1 MDTQGAS
8 VPVMQWAADTVST
21 VSDIARPVPLREKC
35 GTGGQMSE
43 TQSNLVSNYTNYTD
57 GNADPRDPIV
67 VKWNVALLTIVLAF
81 ATFGNCL
88 ILFTLL
94 RRRKHNAL
102 MHTFMIHLCLADLVV
117 AFFQVLPQLIWDILD
132 RLPVPDFLCRS
143 IRYFQVVGMFASS
156 YMIVAMTFDR
166 HQAICRP
173 MMTFK
178 KGSARWNIPV
188 CLAWLTSAIFSLPQ
202 IFIFSRTEVSPGL
215 YDCWGNFV
223 EPWGLKAYVTWTAL
237 AVFIIPALFITV
249 CQVMIFREIH
259 RSLYLGSER
268 SPGSRRKG
276 KLIGGMNGTPAV
288 SDMGVTKAMSKT
300 VRMTLAIV
308 LIYVICWTPFFIA
321 QLWTSWTGDRI
332 HKAIQILMILA
343 SLNSCT
349 NPWIYTIF
357 SSSVSKDVQ
366 AILCC
371 VCRKRQ
377 RKNSLPEDSCFTG
390 STSIP
395 KESLY

>member
-1 MDTQGAS
+1 
-8 VPVMQWAADTVST
+8 
-21 VSDIARPVPLREKC
+21 
-35 GTGGQMSE
+35 MSE
-43 TQSNLVSNYTNYTD
+43 TPSPFESVNVTTAWIND
-57 GNADPRDPIV
+57 DRDPYV
-67 VKWNVALLTIVLAF
+67 VKWNIGILALIFAF

-88 ILFTLL
+88 VLFTLL

-117 AFFQVLPQLIWDILD
+117 SFFQVLPQLVWDITD
-132 RLPVPDFLCRS
+132 RFQGPDVVCRGV
-143 IRYFQVVGMFASS
+143 RYLQVVGMFASS

-178 KGSARWNIPV
+178 KGSARWNVPV
-188 CLAWLTSAIFSLPQ
+188 CLAWLISAILSLPQ
-202 IFIFSRTEVSPGL
+202 IFIFSMKDVGNDV
-215 YDCWGNFV
+215 YDCWATFV
-223 EPWGLKAYVTWTAL
+223 EPWGVKAYVTWTAL
-237 AVFIIPALFITV
+237 VVFILPTLFIAT
-249 CQVMIFREIH
+249 CQVLIFREIH
-259 RSLYLGSER
+259 NSLYLGAER

-276 KLIGGMNGTPAV
+276 KLMGSRNGVPPLV
-288 SDMGVTKAMSKT
+288 DSGVTSAMSKT
-300 VRMTLAIV
+300 VRMTLVIV
-308 LIYVICWTPFFIA
+308 LIYVVCWAPFFIA
-321 QLWTSWTGDRI
+321 QLWNVWKTKQDENNSVMN
-332 HKAIQILMILA
+332 ILMLLA

-371 VCRKRQ
+371 MCRTKR

-390 STSIP
+390 NSSLP

>member
-1 MDTQGAS
+1 MS
-8 VPVMQWAADTVST
+8 VIAVTVNSSTTSYNSCNTTSGDVRNEYVVQWN
-21 VSDIARPVPLREKC
+21 IA
-35 GTGGQMSE
+35 
-43 TQSNLVSNYTNYTD
+43 
-57 GNADPRDPIV
+57 I
-67 VKWNVALLTIVLAF
+67 LTIIFSF

-88 ILFTLL
+88 VLFTLL

-117 AFFQVLPQLIWDILD
+117 SFFQVLPQLIWDIID
-132 RLPVPDFLCRS
+132 RFQGPDILCKGV
-143 IRYFQVVGMFASS
+143 RYLQVVGMFASS

-178 KGSARWNIPV
+178 KGSARWNVPV
-188 CLAWLTSAIFSLPQ
+188 CLAWIASGILSIPQ
-202 IFIFSRTEVSPGL
+202 IFIFARTEVHTGV
-215 YDCWGNFV
+215 YDCWASFV
-223 EPWGLKAYVTWTAL
+223 EPWGLKAYVTWMTL
-237 AVFIIPALFITV
+237 MVFILPAMFIAT
-249 CQVMIFREIH
+249 CQVLIFREIH
-259 RSLYLGSER
+259 HSLYMGTER

-276 KLIGGMNGTPAV
+276 KLIGGRNGMPPVAD
-288 SDMGVTKAMSKT
+288 SGVTSAMSKT
-300 VRMTLAIV
+300 VRMTLVIV
-308 LIYVICWTPFFIA
+308 LIYVVCWAPFFIA
-321 QLWTSWTGDRI
+321 QLWNVWNPESAANNA
-332 HKAIQILMILA
+332 AIRILMILA

-366 AILCC
+366 SILCWG
-371 VCRKRQ
+371 CRVRK

-390 STSIP
+390 STSLP

>member
-1 MDTQGAS
+1 MSVTHNPFAS
-8 VPVMQWAADTVST
+8 IST
-21 VSDIARPVPLREKC
+21 NITGEDSDKRNPYVA
-35 GTGGQMSE
+35 T
-43 TQSNLVSNYTNYTD
+43 
-57 GNADPRDPIV
+57 
-67 VKWNVALLTIVLAF
+67 WNIALLTIVFGL

-88 ILFTLL
+88 VLFTLL

-117 AFFQVLPQLIWDILD
+117 AFFQVLPQLIWDIID
-132 RLPVPDFLCRS
+132 RFQGPDFLCRS
-143 IRYFQVVGMFASS
+143 VRYLQVVGMFASS

-173 MMTFK
+173 LMTFK

-188 CLAWLTSAIFSLPQ
+188 CLAWVASAILSLPQ
-202 IFIFSRTEVSPGL
+202 IFIFSRTEVHPGV
-215 YDCWGNFV
+215 YDCWANFV
-223 EPWGLKAYVTWTAL
+223 KPWGVKAYVTWITL
-237 AVFIIPALFITV
+237 SVLILPAMFITT
-249 CQVMIFREIH
+249 CQVLIFREIH
-259 RSLYLGSER
+259 HSLYLGTER
-268 SPGSRRKG
+268 SPGSRRSRRKG
-276 KLIGGMNGTPAV
+276 KLIGGLNGMPPV
-288 SDMGVTKAMSKT
+288 SDSGVSNAMSKT

-321 QLWTSWTGDRI
+321 QLWNVWNEKSGTS
-332 HKAIQILMILA
+332 HSAIQILMILA

-371 VCRKRQ
+371 GCRTRQ
-377 RKNSLPEDSCFTG
+377 RKNSLPEESYFTG
-390 STSIP
+390 STSVP
-395 KESLY
+395 KE

>member
-1 MDTQGAS
+1 MEMCQC
-8 VPVMQWAADTVST
+8 VPEVRDWIGVTLYCSSRTLIDPTARGMSATESSLANISTNITGEAADTLNPYIT
-21 VSDIARPVPLREKC
+21 
-35 GTGGQMSE
+35 
-43 TQSNLVSNYTNYTD
+43 
-57 GNADPRDPIV
+57 
-67 VKWNVALLTIVLAF
+67 KWSIALLTIILAL
-81 ATFGNCL
+81 ATFGNSL
-88 ILFTLL
+88 VLFTLL

-117 AFFQVLPQLIWDILD
+117 AFFQVLPQLIWDIID
-132 RLPVPDFLCRS
+132 RFPGPDFLCRS
-143 IRYFQVVGMFASS
+143 VRYLQVVGMFVSS

-188 CLAWLTSAIFSLPQ
+188 CLAWGASAVLGLPQ
-202 IFIFSRTEVSPGL
+202 IFIFSRTEVHPGV
-215 YDCWGNFV
+215 YDCWANFV
-223 EPWGLKAYVTWTAL
+223 QPWGPKAYVTWITL
-237 AVFIIPALFITV
+237 AVLILPALFITT
-249 CQVMIFREIH
+249 CQVLIFREIH
-259 RSLYLGSER
+259 HSMHLGTER

-276 KLIGGMNGTPAV
+276 KLVSGTNGVPPI
-288 SDMGVTKAMSKT
+288 SDSGVTKAMSKT

-321 QLWTSWTGDRI
+321 QLWNVWNEGANVSIR
-332 HKAIQILMILA
+332 ILMILA

-357 SSSVSKDVQ
+357 SSSVSKDIQ

-371 VCRKRQ
+371 VCKKRQ

-390 STSIP
+390 STSLP

>member
-1 MDTQGAS
+1 MSVTPSPFGTSNITASGAGDDRNPY
-8 VPVMQWAADTVST
+8 VA
-21 VSDIARPVPLREKC
+21 
-35 GTGGQMSE
+35 
-43 TQSNLVSNYTNYTD
+43 
-57 GNADPRDPIV
+57 
-67 VKWNVALLTIVLAF
+67 KWNIAILAVIFVF

-88 ILFTLL
+88 VLFTLL

-117 AFFQVLPQLIWDILD
+117 SFFQVLPQLVWDITD
-132 RLPVPDFLCRS
+132 RFQGPDVICRGV
-143 IRYFQVVGMFASS
+143 RYLQVFGMYGSS

-178 KGSARWNIPV
+178 KGSARWNVPV
-188 CLAWLTSAIFSLPQ
+188 CLAWLLSAILSLPQ
-202 IFIFSRTEVSPGL
+202 IFIFSRTEVHPGV
-215 YDCWGNFV
+215 YDCWASFI
-223 EPWGLKAYVTWTAL
+223 EPWGLKAYVTWTSL
-237 AVFIIPALFITV
+237 MVFILPALFIAT
-249 CQVMIFREIH
+249 CQILIFREIH
-259 RSLYLGSER
+259 RSLYLGTDR

-276 KLIGGMNGTPAV
+276 KLMGGRNGVPPLPD
-288 SDMGVTKAMSKT
+288 SGVTSAMSKT
-300 VRMTLAIV
+300 VRMTLVIV
-308 LIYVICWTPFFIA
+308 LIYVVCWAPFFIA
-321 QLWTSWTGDRI
+321 QLWNVWNPETAADN
-332 HKAIQILMILA
+332 AALNILMLLA

-357 SSSVSKDVQ
+357 SNSVSKDVQ

-371 VCRKRQ
+371 GCKKQR

-390 STSIP
+390 NSSLP

>member
-1 MDTQGAS
+1 MSVTHSPSAS
-8 VPVMQWAADTVST
+8 ISTNFTTEDVDKRNPYVAQWN
-21 VSDIARPVPLREKC
+21 I
-35 GTGGQMSE
+35 
-43 TQSNLVSNYTNYTD
+43 
-57 GNADPRDPIV
+57 
-67 VKWNVALLTIVLAF
+67 ALLTIVFGF

-88 ILFTLL
+88 VLFTLL

-117 AFFQVLPQLIWDILD
+117 AFFQVLPQLIWDITD
-132 RLPVPDFLCRS
+132 RFQGPDFLCRS
-143 IRYFQVVGMFASS
+143 VRYFQVVGMFASS

-188 CLAWLTSAIFSLPQ
+188 CLAWLASAILSLPQ
-202 IFIFSRTEVSPGL
+202 IFIFSRTEVHPGVH
-215 YDCWGNFV
+215 DCWAHFV
-223 EPWGLKAYVTWTAL
+223 KPWGPKAYVTWITL
-237 AVFIIPALFITV
+237 AVLILPALFITT
-249 CQVMIFREIH
+249 CQVLIFREIH
-259 RSLYLGSER
+259 NSLYLGTER
-268 SPGSRRKG
+268 SPGSRRKE
-276 KLIGGMNGTPAV
+276 KLVVGMNGVPQV
-288 SDMGVTKAMSKT
+288 SDSGVTKAMSKT

-308 LIYVICWTPFFIA
+308 LIYVVCWTPFFIA
-321 QLWTSWTGDRI
+321 QLWNVWNEDSGAS
-332 HKAIQILMILA
+332 HSAIQILMILA

-357 SSSVSKDVQ
+357 SSSVSKDIQ

-371 VCRKRQ
+371 SCCKKRR

-390 STSIP
+390 STSFP